1 MIITHYGKQFF
12 KVQLGDTIIAF
23 NPIGKESKLKSAR
36 FGADVAICSVNHQD
50 YNGVDAVVYGE
61 KEPFVI
67 KGPGEYETRG
77 IFIKG
82 IPTEIVIS
90 GKKYINTIYYF
101 EFDSI
106 KICFLGAYAGKQLPA
121 VTNEVIEDIDILF
134 VAIDGNEGVT
144 PAEAYALAVSLEPKV
159 IIPMDYD
166 DNSKA
171 LKTFLKEG
179 DSEDLKPVDKY
190 TIKRKDLEGC
200 EGDIIVLDSQ
210 A

>member
-1 MIITHYGKQFF
+1 
-12 KVQLGDTIIAF
+12 
-23 NPIGKESKLKSAR
+23 
-36 FGADVAICSVNHQD
+36 
-50 YNGVDAVVYGE
+50 
-61 KEPFVI
+61 
-67 KGPGEYETRG
+67 
-77 IFIKG
+77 
-82 IPTEIVIS
+82 
-90 GKKYINTIYYF
+90 
-101 EFDSI
+101 
-106 KICFLGAYAGKQLPA
+106 

-200 EGDIIVLDSQ
+200 EGDIVVLDSQ

>member
-1 MIITHYGKQFF
+1 MIITHYDKQFF
-12 KVQLGDTIIAF
+12 KVQLGDTVIAF
-23 NPIGKESKLKSAR
+23 NPIGKESKIKSAR
-36 FGADVAICSVNHQD
+36 FGADIAICSVNNPD
-50 YNGVDAVVYGE
+50 YNGVDAVVYGD
-61 KEPFVI
+61 KEPMVI

-82 IPTEIVIS
+82 IPTETLIS

-101 EFDSI
+101 ELDGI

-121 VTNEVIEDIDILF
+121 VTNEVIEDVDILF
-134 VAIDGNEGVT
+134 IAIDGNDEVN

-166 DNSKA
+166 DKGKA

-179 DSEDLKPVDKY
+179 DSEDLKPLDKY
-190 TIKRKDLEGC
+190 TVKRKDLEGC
-200 EGDIIVLDSQ
+200 EGDIVVLSSQ